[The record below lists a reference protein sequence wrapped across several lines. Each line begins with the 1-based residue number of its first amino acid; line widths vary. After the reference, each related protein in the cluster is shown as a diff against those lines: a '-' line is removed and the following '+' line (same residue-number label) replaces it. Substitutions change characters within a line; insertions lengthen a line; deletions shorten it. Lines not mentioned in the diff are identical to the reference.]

1 MSIPSIPS
9 VPQPQ
14 SRTTPRTSAVGRE
27 IYSLPQGAEQ
37 TPYARELA
45 RTILGVDD
53 LRTQSLFRDPAPLRS
68 VKPAA
73 APKAKKAPE
82 SKPPIDVVEAT
93 HSIFSHD
100 QRGFLCQIMSI
111 SDSNFARIDGRKLLI
126 EDRRTGVQKQV
137 KYEDDFECYDEE
149 GTDPNA
155 VAFCNRKG
163 DEFVV
168 GSMKGVVDRWRVN
181 EEGEF
186 ERVFSAELPDELD
199 EHFGAASIMKRV
211 VCLASSRERTFAG
224 LMNGKIY
231 VMGKEGGVGQILD
244 PFKDRDDLDAHPA
257 IKLAVS
263 PNGRFLAATYMV
275 SRPEDKNARYQTILY
290 RKKEDGKYELV
301 PHALKYALGKERPHL
316 RAIAFSPCG
325 RFLAAADGKG
335 KGKVYVF
342 QLDLPRIELRSSH
355 ETGSPVTNLIWRD
368 DQIVTTHASG
378 KIAVTQIDYETRKM
392 KTIGEA
398 NPNPERIVH
407 AVMSAPDK
415 KGNAALI
422 TTVPEQHRIYASRVA
437 FPIPSIEFSA
447 PFMRT
452 IR

>member
-1 MSIPSIPS
+1 MSISSVPS
-9 VPQPQ
+9 VPEQQ
-14 SRTTPRTSAVGRE
+14 SRTTPRVSAIGRE
-27 IYSLPQGAEQ
+27 IYSLPRDAEQ

-45 RTILGVDD
+45 RTILEVED
-53 LRTQSLFRDPAPLRS
+53 LRTQSIFRDPTPLRA
-68 VKPAA
+68 VKLAA

-82 SKPPIDVVEAT
+82 PKAPVAVVKAT

-100 QRGFLCQIMSI
+100 QRGFLCQPLSI
-111 SDSNFARIDGRKLLI
+111 SDSNFGRIDGRKLLL

-168 GSMKGVVDRWRVN
+168 GSMKGVVDRWRVT

-186 ERVFSAELPDELD
+186 ERVFSVELPDELD
-199 EHFGAASIMKRV
+199 EHFGATSIMKRV
-211 VCLASSRERTFAG
+211 ICLASRGERTFAG

-275 SRPEDKNARYQTILY
+275 SRPGDRKASYKTLLY

-301 PHALKYALGKERPHL
+301 PHALKNALGNERPHL

-342 QLDLPRIELRSSH
+342 QLDLPRVELRSSH

-407 AVMSAPDK
+407 AVLSAPDK
-415 KGNAALI
+415 KGNAALV
-422 TTVPEQHRIYASRVA
+422 TTVPEQHRIYTSQVA
-437 FPIPSIEFSA
+437 FPVPSLELSA
-447 PFMRT
+447 PFMKE

>member
-1 MSIPSIPS
+1 MSISSIPS
-9 VPQPQ
+9 VPQQQ
-14 SRTTPRTSAVGRE
+14 SRTTPRVSRVGRE
-27 IYSLPQGAEQ
+27 IYSLPRDAAQ
-37 TPYARELA
+37 TPYASELA

-53 LRTQSLFRDPAPLRS
+53 LRTQSVFRDPAPLRA

-82 SKPPIDVVEAT
+82 PKAPIDVVEAT
-93 HSIFSHD
+93 HSIFSPD
-100 QRGFLCQIMSI
+100 QRGFLCQLMSI
-111 SDSNFARIDGRKLLI
+111 SDSSFARIDGRKLLL
-126 EDRRTGVQKQV
+126 EDRKTGVQKQV
-137 KYEDDFECYDEE
+137 KYEEDFECYDED
-149 GTDPNA
+149 GTHPNA
-155 VAFCNRKG
+155 VVFCNRKG
-163 DEFVV
+163 DEFAV
-168 GSMKGVVDRWRVN
+168 GSMTGVVDRWRVN

-186 ERVFSAELPDELD
+186 ERVYSVELPDELD
-199 EHFGAASIMKRV
+199 EHFGATSIMKRV
-211 VCLASSRERTFAG
+211 ICLTSRGERTFAG

-231 VMGKEGGVGQILD
+231 VMGKEGGVAQILD

-257 IKLAVS
+257 IHLAVS
-263 PNGRFLAATYMV
+263 PNGKFLAATYMV
-275 SRPEDKNARYQTILY
+275 SRPGDKNARYQTLLY
-290 RKKEDGKYELV
+290 RKKEDGKYELIPNAV
-301 PHALKYALGKERPHL
+301 KNVLGKERPDL

-325 RFLAAADGKG
+325 RFLAAADEKG

-378 KIAVTQIDYETRKM
+378 KIALTQIDYETRKM

-415 KGNAALI
+415 KGNAALV
-422 TTVPEQHRIYASRVA
+422 TTVPEQHRIYVSRVA
-437 FPIPSIEFSA
+437 FPVASNELSA
-447 PFMRT
+447 PFMSG